1 MSKIGALAALLAIG
15 FMFMTPALAHYRS
28 QSYYGWHR
36 PYPAACESVWFPRS
50 PLCGNRAPSPWGW
63 YCFGW
68 GC

>member
-1 MSKIGALAALLAIG
+1 MSKIGALAGSLAIG

-28 QSYYGWHR
+28 HSYYEWHR

-50 PLCGNRAPSPWGW
+50 PLCENRAPLPWNW

-68 GC
+68 RC